1 MHIKEILTA
10 ILIGSA
16 SILPTANGAIMELL
30 TNGDFATGDFTGWL
44 PFPSGDQTIESGT
57 ARLNNNVEG
66 AASIIKQERIQ
77 MGLLTARQ
85 EVTIS
90 FDYRCSLGPA
100 GVIFAE
106 IFSEIDGG
114 GVSKHD
120 LLSEVSFPHTDS
132 NTWTTYTTT
141 TTLGADVSGGFSFQL
156 AATTGAVPG
165 SFADIYFD
173 NVSVMGE
180 VIPEPASALL
190 IVGSA
195 GALSLIRRN
204 KQYFTDFRKID

>member
-1 MHIKEILTA
+1 
-10 ILIGSA
+10 
-16 SILPTANGAIMELL
+16 MELL

-77 MGLLTARQ
+77 MGLLTAGQ

-90 FDYRCSLGPA
+90 FDDRGSLGPD

-114 GVSKHD
+114 KAMTF
-120 LLSEVSFPHTDS
+120 LEVLFFPIQIQTHGQPTPQPPPSARMSAEDFPS
-132 NTWTTYTTT
+132 N
-141 TTLGADVSGGFSFQL
+141 
-156 AATTGAVPG
+156 
-165 SFADIYFD
+165 
-173 NVSVMGE
+173 
-180 VIPEPASALL
+180 
-190 IVGSA
+190 
-195 GALSLIRRN
+195 
-204 KQYFTDFRKID
+204 

>member
-44 PFPSGDQTIESGT
+44 QYPNGDQTIESGT

-90 FDYRCSLGPA
+90 FDYRCSPRY
-100 GVIFAE
+100 
-106 IFSEIDGG
+106 SR
-114 GVSKHD
+114 S
-120 LLSEVSFPHTDS
+120 
-132 NTWTTYTTT
+132 
-141 TTLGADVSGGFSFQL
+141 
-156 AATTGAVPG
+156 
-165 SFADIYFD
+165 YFC
-173 NVSVMGE
+173 
-180 VIPEPASALL
+180 
-190 IVGSA
+190 
-195 GALSLIRRN
+195 
-204 KQYFTDFRKID
+204 